1 MDAFWFWALG
11 VGGVLIAGIVGVGG
25 VLFLEKRF
33 PPPPLRVPSLPA
45 DSGAPASTGETQPAE
60 PQRSGRLDIGDLAH
74 DPGAGNVGDR
84 PWVRAR
90 MSYGDMFALGFYG
103 GLGFAVGTALVWIAL
118 FTVLLPLMLALAG
131 DTR

>member
-1 MDAFWFWALG
+1 MGILG
-11 VGGVLIAGIVGVGG
+11 VVAPIVGIVGF
-25 VLFLEKRF
+25 VLFKKRF
-33 PPPPLRVPSLPA
+33 RSPETLSPPPLPA
-45 DSGAPASTGETQPAE
+45 DSGAPAGTGETQPVE

-103 GLGFAVGTALVWIAL
+103 GLGFAAGTALVWIVL